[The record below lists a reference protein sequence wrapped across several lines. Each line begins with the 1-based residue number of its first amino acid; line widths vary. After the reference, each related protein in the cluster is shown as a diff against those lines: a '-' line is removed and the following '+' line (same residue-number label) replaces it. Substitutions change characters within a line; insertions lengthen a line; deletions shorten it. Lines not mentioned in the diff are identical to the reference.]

1 MKPRVIIAI
10 QLAILL
16 IPLSVFAGKYS
27 INWTPKKIDQ
37 TMGFNANVTV
47 EGIILSCTED
57 LGSVELWPVLEIAPF
72 IIDGD
77 TDWQGF

>member
-16 IPLSVFAGKYS
+16 IPLSVSAGKYP

-37 TMGFNANVTV
+37 TMGLNAKATV
-47 EGIILSCTED
+47 QGIILFCSED
-57 LGSVELWPVLEIAPF
+57 LGSVELWPVPESAPF
-72 IIDGD
+72 IIDGY